1 MRRWIGLIAVLMG
14 ILVMIAV
21 IFGIGRGIVSLL
33 NGLGDAPIGPD
44 PMYDL
49 FPEEVSRETR
59 PPQLSGE
66 DEAEKPVAEDHSDQW
81 VYEELTPIDDTEG
94 EP

>member
-1 MRRWIGLIAVLMG
+1 MRKWIGLIAVLLG

-21 IFGIGRGIVSLL
+21 IFGIGRGVASLL
-33 NGLGDAPIGPD
+33 NGWGDAPGEPD

-49 FPEEVSRETR
+49 YPEEISRETR
-59 PPQLSGE
+59 PPQLTGE
-66 DEAEKPVAEDHSDQW
+66 DEADRPVAEDHSDQW
-81 VYEELTPIDDTEG
+81 VYEELTPIDGSDG